1 MANGLTKAYINL
13 FAVLRNLEDLCELD
27 EESRLLVRDKNVSI
41 QFVAKGGPRALV
53 VFKDGKCTVQSG
65 TGKCDIK
72 LFFKSP
78 EHLNNMFDGKANPI
92 PLKGFTRLGFL
103 KNEFTKLTDRLAYY
117 LKPTEELLK
126 NPGYFKINTY
136 LTMYT
141 AIFALAEIANH
152 DRKGKISALRIPDGI
167 VSVSVLNGGPSINI
181 NVKSGQL
188 EAAKGPGQSP
198 RSYMIFSTLD
208 AANGILNGRL
218 DTYSAIGAGDFQIKG
233 FVPMLDN
240 INKILALVPS
250 YLS

>member
-1 MANGLTKAYINL
+1 MADELTKAYINL
-13 FAVLRNLEDLCELD
+13 FTVLRNLEDLCELD
-27 EESRLLVRDKNVSI
+27 EESRLLVRDKNVSV
-41 QFVAKGGPRALV
+41 QFIVKDGPRALV
-53 VFKDGKCTVQSG
+53 VFRDGKCTVQSG
-65 TGKCDIK
+65 KGKCDIK
-72 LFFKSP
+72 LYFKSP
-78 EHLNNMFDGKANPI
+78 GHLNNMFDGKANPI

-103 KNEFTKLTDRLAYY
+103 KNEFTKLTDRLVYY

-136 LTMYT
+136 LTLYT

-152 DRKGKISALRIPDGI
+152 DRKGKVCASRIPDGI

-181 NVKSGQL
+181 NVKSGLL

-198 RSYMIFSTLD
+198 RSYMIFSSLD
-208 AANGILNGRL
+208 VANGILSGRI
-218 DTYSAIGAGDFQIKG
+218 DTYSAIGAGDLQVKG
-233 FVPMLDN
+233 FIPMLDN